1 MSNRDPRRTSS
12 YNLAYFGRGAAS
24 AVLVLAVAC
33 DPSAGG
39 GGSGAAS
46 GTGGGDAVSSVSSG
60 GDGGDSHGGGGGGGA
75 EGGHGGG
82 EGGDGG
88 GDGGDGG
95 EGGDGGGDGGDG
107 GEGGDGGHGG
117 GDGEPTG
124 APRWSARF
132 GAAGN
137 DVGYGVAAD
146 ASGNLYVAGWFT
158 GTVDFGA
165 GPLVSAGGEDIFLI
179 KLDPLGNVIWS
190 QRFGTETDE
199 RGGAVAVDAAGD
211 VLLTGSYVARDP
223 GFSEPP
229 PATVDLGG
237 GQLPHAP
244 ALSFFGNTEP
254 LFVAKFTGD
263 GEHLWSR
270 GYPPVGFAWEPETY
284 DVAVDTA
291 GNVAVLYGSLYD
303 NGQPTP
309 EGNSAIKV
317 LDASGNLLWE
327 AQNDLGDGIEG
338 SVEFDSAGNLVVV
351 AWRHEGYGTG
361 CPCLQAIVVRKHDPS
376 GALLWSE
383 IFEGED
389 TTVLGGG
396 SARSVAIDAS
406 DNILFSGYVAEAIDL
421 GGGPLPPGSTFVAK
435 LTPAGEPLWSRVAPH
450 GDRLA
455 LDPGGNIVEISGGAG
470 GHGFRLTK
478 LDPDAA
484 ELWSQEFAGALAS
497 HLAIDREGRIAVTGQ
512 LTGTADLGAGPLVSA
527 GAKDIFIAT
536 FDP

>member
-1 MSNRDPRRTSS
+1 MSS
-12 YNLAYFGRGAAS
+12 
-24 AVLVLAVAC
+24 
-33 DPSAGG
+33 
-39 GGSGAAS
+39 
-46 GTGGGDAVSSVSSG
+46 
-60 GDGGDSHGGGGGGGA
+60 GGGGGEGGRGESGHGGSGEGGHGEGGHGGSG

-82 EGGDGG
+82 EGGH
-88 GDGGDGG
+88 G
-95 EGGDGGGDGGDG
+95 EA
-107 GEGGDGGHGG
+107 
-117 GDGEPTG
+117 TG

-132 GAAGN
+132 GAAGK

-158 GTVDFGA
+158 GAVDFGA

-190 QRFGTETDE
+190 NRFGTDTDE

-223 GFSEPP
+223 SFSDTP

-244 ALSFFGNTEP
+244 ALSFSGNTEP
-254 LFVAKFTGD
+254 LFVAKFDEDGD
-263 GEHLWSR
+263 HLWSR

-284 DVAVDTA
+284 DVAVDAA

-303 NGQPTP
+303 GGQPTP
-309 EGNSAIKV
+309 EGNSAVKV
-317 LDASGNLLWE
+317 LDASGNQLWE

-338 SVEFDSAGNLVVV
+338 SVEFDSAGNIVVV
-351 AWRHEGYGTG
+351 AWQHEGYGSG
-361 CPCLQAIVVRKHDPS
+361 CPCSQAIVVKKHDRA
-376 GALLWSE
+376 GALLWSK

-389 TTVLGGG
+389 ITVLGGA
-396 SARSVAIDAS
+396 SASSVAIDAS

-421 GGGPLPPGSTFVAK
+421 GGGPLAPGSTFVAK
-435 LTPAGEPLWSRVAPH
+435 LTPSGEHLWSREAPH

-455 LDPGGNIVEISGGAG
+455 LDRGGNIVEISEGAAG
-470 GHGFRLTK
+470 RGFRLTK

-484 ELWSQEFAGALAS
+484 ELWSQDFAGALAS

-527 GAKDIFIAT
+527 GAKDIFIAA
-536 FDP
+536 FAP